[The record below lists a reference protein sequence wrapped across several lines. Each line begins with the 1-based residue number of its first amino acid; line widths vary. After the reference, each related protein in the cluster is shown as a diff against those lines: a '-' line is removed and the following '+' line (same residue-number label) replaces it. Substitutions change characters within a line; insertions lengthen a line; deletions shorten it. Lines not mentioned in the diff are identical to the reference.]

1 MFPRIHPALRDHFAW
16 HEQMKKLL
24 ANPVMDALSAQ
35 WKRESERMA
44 RAVALLKLK
53 EIQ

>member
-1 MFPRIHPALRDHFAW
+1 MRTHPAFAAHFEW
-16 HEQMKKLL
+16 HERMKKLL

-35 WKRESERMA
+35 WKRERERLA

-53 EIQ
+53 EI